1 MTPAPV
7 PSRWIAWPLVLLA
20 AWIAAGEPQPAGA
33 KPPQQIDFARD
44 VAPILERYC
53 VRCHSQQGAKGD
65 VALDARQ
72 AVLESDLEL
81 VVPGKPEESYLLEVI
96 APPEP
101 AMPEEGPKLNAQQVE
116 LLRQW
121 IKQGAPWPKGLVL
134 EDRYVPDAQWW
145 AYQRLQKVAVPPVP
159 KEFRSWVRTPVDAFV
174 LRKLLQ
180 QGLHPSPEADRRTL
194 IRRLYFDLWGLPPS
208 YEEVERFVNDPR
220 PDAYQR
226 LVDRLLASPHYGERW
241 GRHWLDV
248 AHYGDTHGFD
258 KDKVRSHA
266 WPYRDYVI
274 RSFNQD
280 KPYRRFVQEQIAG
293 DVLWPQ
299 EPDGVV
305 GVGFL
310 AAGPFDWVGQIEVRN
325 GTMEKRRVRNLDR
338 DDMVVTVFNTFLST
352 TVQCARCHNHKFDP
366 VSQDEY
372 YGLQAVFAGVDRAE
386 RLYDPDPQVARRRRR
401 LLQQQTRLAAQ
412 LKELQTRLVRNQSP
426 QARKLQ
432 RQIAQVGQVPPG
444 MKKPPEYGYH
454 SHIEPR
460 PDVTK
465 WVQVDLGQSVP
476 LAAIV
481 WVPCHDEF
489 NGIGAGF
496 GFPVRYR
503 VEVSDEA
510 DFRSATVVVDYTQAD
525 QPNPGMVPQGAVL
538 QNVRGRYVRITATRL
553 APRRNDYIF
562 ALAELMVFDA
572 QGNNLALGR
581 PVQVLDSIEA
591 PVRWRKSNLVD
602 GLYLGTRDTQALLRL
617 ARLHQQLRRLPRSQ
631 DAKLLKRLGQ
641 LQEQLQ
647 QVEQALRS
655 LPPQQRVFTA
665 ATQFSAIGNFVPTG
679 GRPRQVFVLRRGDVR
694 QPIRPAV
701 PQALQCFPWLP
712 GKLELEDPNDEGQRR
727 AALARWI
734 THPEN
739 PLTWRSIVNR
749 VWHYHF
755 GRGLVDTP
763 NDFGRMGSRP
773 THPELLDWLAV
784 WFRDHGQSIKA
795 LHRMIVLSATY
806 RQTSAVVGPNGRR
819 GQQMDAQNR
828 WLWRANRRRLEAEA
842 LRDAVLAVSGS
853 LNRKMG
859 GPGFRNFGFKDDHSP
874 HYKYH
879 EYDPSDPTTH
889 RRSVYRF
896 IVRSVPD
903 PFMEVLDCADPSA
916 VVARRNETLTPL
928 QALSLLNNRFMLA
941 MAKRWAEHLQRQHTE
956 LEQQVQAAF
965 QQALGRKPDP
975 EELEVLL
982 ALGRQHGLESVCRA
996 IFNLNEFVFVD

>member
-1 MTPAPV
+1 MHVRILCRAV
-7 PSRWIAWPLVLLA
+7 VLACLLA
-20 AWIAAGEPQPAGA
+20 VFHGKLAPAAAPQSR
-33 KPPQQIDFARD
+33 IDFARD
-44 VAPILERYC
+44 VAPVLERYC
-53 VRCHSQQGAKGD
+53 VRCHNQHTAKGE
-65 VALDARQ
+65 VALDTRQ
-72 AVLESDLEL
+72 AVLESELEL
-81 VVPGKPEESYLLEVI
+81 VVPGKPEESYLLETI
-96 APPEP
+96 SPPEP
-101 AMPEEGPKLNAQQVE
+101 SMPKEGPKLNGQQVE
-116 LLRQW
+116 LLRRW
-121 IKQGAPWPKGLVL
+121 IAQGAPWPEKLVL
-134 EDRYVPDAQWW
+134 EDRYVPDADWW
-145 AYQRLQKVAVPPVP
+145 AYKPLRQVSVPRVP
-159 KEFRSWVRTPVDAFV
+159 EEYRHWVRTPVDAFV
-174 LRKLLQ
+174 LRKLLEK
-180 QGLHPSPEADRRTL
+180 GLRPSPEADRREL
-194 IRRLYFDLWGLPPS
+194 IRRLYFDLWGLPPT
-208 YEEVERFVNDPR
+208 YEEVQRFVRDTR
-220 PDAYQR
+220 PDAYAR

-258 KDKVRSHA
+258 KDKVRPNA

-274 RSFNQD
+274 RSLNQD
-280 KPYRRFVQEQIAG
+280 KPYARFVQEQIAG
-293 DVLWPQ
+293 DVLWPD

-372 YGLQAVFAGVDRAE
+372 YGLQAVFAGVDRAD
-386 RLYDPDPQVARRRRR
+386 RFYDPDPQVARRRRH
-401 LLQQQTRLAAQ
+401 LQQKHQELAARLKRLDAQ
-412 LKELQTRLVRNQSP
+412 LARSRPPEARRLEE
-426 QARKLQ
+426 
-432 RQIAQVGQVPPG
+432 QIAQLGRVPPG
-444 MKKPPEYGYH
+444 QKKPPEYGYH

-460 PDVTK
+460 PEVTK
-465 WVQVDLGQSVP
+465 WVQVDLGRSVP
-476 LAAIV
+476 IAAII
-481 WVPCHDEF
+481 WIPCHDEF

-496 GFPVRYR
+496 GFPVQYR
-503 VEVSDEA
+503 VEVSD
-510 DFRSATVVVDYTQAD
+510 DPQFKTATVVIDCTGYD
-525 QPNPGMVPQGAVL
+525 RPNPGMVPQGTVL
-538 QNVRGRYVRITATRL
+538 QNVQGRYVRITATRL
-553 APRRNDYIF
+553 ALRRNDYIF
-562 ALAELMVFDA
+562 ALAELLVFDP

-581 PVQVLDSIEA
+581 PVQALDSIEA

-602 GLYLGTRDTQALLRL
+602 GLYLGVKDTKRLLRL
-617 ARLHQQLRRLPRSQ
+617 ARLHDQLRRLEMRQ
-631 DAKLLKRLGQ
+631 DRKLLVRRKELE
-641 LQEQLQ
+641 EQLR
-647 QVEQALRS
+647 QVESALSR
-655 LPPQQRVFTA
+655 LPPQQRVFAA
-665 ATQFSAIGNFVPTG
+665 ATSFSPIGNFVPTR
-679 GRPRQVFVLRRGDVR
+679 GRPREVFVLRRGDVR

-712 GKLELEDPNDEGQRR
+712 GKLELKDPQDEGQRR

-734 THPEN
+734 THREN
-739 PLTWRSIVNR
+739 PLFWRSIVNR

-755 GRGLVDTP
+755 GRGIVETP

-784 WFRDHGQSIKA
+784 WFRDNGQSLKA
-795 LHRMIVLSATY
+795 LHRMILLSATY
-806 RQTSAVVGPNGRR
+806 RQTSRVVGPAGRR
-819 GQQMDAQNR
+819 AQALDAQNR

-879 EYDPSDPTTH
+879 EYDPNDPDTH

-928 QALSLLNNRFMLA
+928 QALSLLNNRFMLV
-941 MAKRWAEHLQRQHTE
+941 MARRWAEKLRSGHEKLEDQVREAFRQALARDPQPEE
-956 LEQQVQAAF
+956 LRVLV
-965 QQALGRKPDP
+965 ALGR
-975 EELEVLL
+975 E
-982 ALGRQHGLESVCRA
+982 HGLESVCRTL
-996 IFNLNEFVFVD
+996 FNLNEFVFVD